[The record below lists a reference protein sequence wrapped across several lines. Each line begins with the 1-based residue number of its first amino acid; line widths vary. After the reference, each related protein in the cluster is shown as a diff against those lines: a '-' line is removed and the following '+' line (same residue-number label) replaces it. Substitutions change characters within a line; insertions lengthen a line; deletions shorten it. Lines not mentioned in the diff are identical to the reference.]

1 MKVDVVEA
9 ELNRAIQ
16 LLGSVDRNITI
27 FGSAR
32 VELDDPMAKQAYQL
46 GKSLSDAGFNIL
58 TGAGP
63 GIMQAANQGAF
74 EGKSQSIGLNI
85 QLPKEQTPN
94 DFLDQCISFEHFFT
108 RKVVLIKYACACVF
122 FPGGF
127 GTADEL
133 FEVLTLVQTRKGQA
147 MKIFLVGREYWT
159 PLVAWFDQQLADR
172 GYISAQDLA
181 SFEIVDGAD
190 QIIKRIGDIACH

>member
-1 MKVDVVEA
+1 MKVDVVES
-9 ELNRAIQ
+9 ELNRATQ

-46 GKSLSDAGFNIL
+46 GRALSDAGFNVL

-85 QLPKEQTPN
+85 QLPKEQTPMG
-94 DFLDQCISFEHFFT
+94 
-108 RKVVLIKYACACVF
+108 KVLSVS
-122 FPGGF
+122 
-127 GTADEL
+127 
-133 FEVLTLVQTRKGQA
+133 R
-147 MKIFLVGREYWT
+147 
-159 PLVAWFDQQLADR
+159 
-172 GYISAQDLA
+172 
-181 SFEIVDGAD
+181 
-190 QIIKRIGDIACH
+190 

>member
-1 MKVDVVEA
+1 MKVDVVES
-9 ELNRAIQ
+9 ELNRATQ
-16 LLGSVDRNITI
+16 LLGSVDRNVTI

-32 VELDDPMAKQAYQL
+32 VDLDDPMAKQAYQL
-46 GKSLSDAGFNIL
+46 GRALSDAGFNVL

-85 QLPKEQTPN
+85 QLPKEQAPN

-133 FEVLTLVQTRKGQA
+133 FEVLTLVQTRKSQA
-147 MKIFLVGREYWT
+147 MKVFLVGPEYWT
-159 PLVAWFDQQLADR
+159 PLVTWFEQQLADR

-181 SFEIVDGAD
+181 SFEMVDGVD